1 MGVCFNLCPSVCPRP
16 LSGGRLMA
24 QAGSWGP
31 QFCLCP
37 CLPLPDLEQRILE
50 VLRDAG
56 SPVKTTQL
64 LKKLQVPKKKL
75 NQLLHKMK
83 QESKGVMLA
92 GPAMWCLG
100 DSGTKEMVPTER
112 VERPQQDAVA
122 VPKKPGPELSE
133 QQKEIYQFLEAH
145 GPHKALMIAKA
156 LGMKTAKEV
165 NPDLYAMRD
174 KHLLDF
180 DQKSNSWTIYQS
192 EGSRNQS
199 TPVIYQQN
207 PINMICQ
214 KGPNSHISIQN
225 CEDIQIGHG
234 NLLVRQMGS
243 GEDGSTAPCY
253 LPPMASADPST
264 LDSLAGSRGP
274 QDIRMEKS
282 VLRRVQ
288 MGHGNE
294 MRLHSNPA
302 KGSACGAFDSPPA
315 SVLGTSPEASIEIQI
330 PEPGPPSEGVT
341 SQRIHIRSCF
351 LEDTTVG
358 NSNRM
363 MVHPGAA
370 DVKRV
375 QRPGETGGDAE
386 PPHRDAPSRSEVPP
400 VGSRADPVSAE
411 TLISENLAATTL
423 ERHDSENTEDTC

>member
-1 MGVCFNLCPSVCPRP
+1 
-16 LSGGRLMA
+16 
-24 QAGSWGP
+24 
-31 QFCLCP
+31 
-37 CLPLPDLEQRILE
+37 
-50 VLRDAG
+50 
-56 SPVKTTQL
+56 
-64 LKKLQVPKKKL
+64 
-75 NQLLHKMK
+75 MK
-83 QESKGVMLA
+83 EESKGVTLA
-92 GPAMWCLG
+92 GPATWCLG
-100 DSGTKEMVPTER
+100 DSRTKEVVLAER
-112 VERPQQDAVA
+112 AERPQQDAVA
-122 VPKKPGPELSE
+122 VPKKPGSELSG
-133 QQKEIYQFLEAH
+133 QQEEIYQFLEAH

-180 DQKSNSWTIYQS
+180 DQKSNSWTIYRS

-199 TPVIYQQN
+199 TPVIYQHN
-207 PINMICQ
+207 PVNMICQ
-214 KGPNSHISIQN
+214 KGPNSHISIQH

-243 GEDGSTAPCY
+243 GENGSTAPCC
-253 LPPMASADPST
+253 LSPMAPADPST
-264 LDSLAGSRGP
+264 LDSLAGSWGP

-302 KGSACGAFDSPPA
+302 KGSAHGTCDSPPA

-330 PEPGPPSEGVT
+330 PEPGPQSEGVT
-341 SQRIHIRSCF
+341 SQKVHIRSCF

-370 DVKRV
+370 DVKGVKKPRE
-375 QRPGETGGDAE
+375 PGGDVE

-400 VGSRADPVSAE
+400 VGSQADPVSAE
-411 TLISENLAATTL
+411 TLISEELAAMTL
-423 ERHDSENTEDTC
+423 EKHDSESAEDTC

>member
-1 MGVCFNLCPSVCPRP
+1 
-16 LSGGRLMA
+16 
-24 QAGSWGP
+24 
-31 QFCLCP
+31 
-37 CLPLPDLEQRILE
+37 
-50 VLRDAG
+50 
-56 SPVKTTQL
+56 
-64 LKKLQVPKKKL
+64 
-75 NQLLHKMK
+75 MK
-83 QESKGVMLA
+83 QESKGVMLT
-92 GPAMWCLG
+92 GPATWCLG
-100 DSGTKEMVPTER
+100 DGGTKEVVPTER
-112 VERPQQDAVA
+112 AERPQQDTVA
-122 VPKKPGPELSE
+122 IPKKPGPQLSKQE
-133 QQKEIYQFLEAH
+133 EEIYQFLEAH

-180 DQKSNSWTIYQS
+180 DQKSNSWTIYRS

-243 GEDGSTAPCY
+243 AENGSTAPCY

-264 LDSLAGSRGP
+264 LDSQAGSWGP

-302 KGSACGAFDSPPA
+302 KGSAHGACDSPPA
-315 SVLGTSPEASIEIQI
+315 SVLGTSPDASIEIQI
-330 PEPGPPSEGVT
+330 PEPGPQSEGVT
-341 SQRIHIRSCF
+341 SQRVHIRSCF

-370 DVKRV
+370 DVKGV
-375 QRPGETGGDAE
+375 KRPGETGGDAE
-386 PPHRDAPSRSEVPP
+386 PPHRDAPPRSEVPP
-400 VGSRADPVSAE
+400 VGSQADPVSAE
-411 TLISENLAATTL
+411 TLISEKLTAMTL
-423 ERHDSENTEDTC
+423 ERHDSERTEDTC

>member
-1 MGVCFNLCPSVCPRP
+1 
-16 LSGGRLMA
+16 
-24 QAGSWGP
+24 
-31 QFCLCP
+31 
-37 CLPLPDLEQRILE
+37 
-50 VLRDAG
+50 
-56 SPVKTTQL
+56 
-64 LKKLQVPKKKL
+64 
-75 NQLLHKMK
+75 MK
-83 QESKGVMLA
+83 EESKGVTLA
-92 GPAMWCLG
+92 GPATWCLG
-100 DSGTKEMVPTER
+100 DSRTKEVVLAER
-112 VERPQQDAVA
+112 AERPQQDAVA
-122 VPKKPGPELSE
+122 VPKKPGSELSG
-133 QQKEIYQFLEAH
+133 QQEEIYQFLEAH

-180 DQKSNSWTIYQS
+180 DQKSNSWTIYRS

-199 TPVIYQQN
+199 TPVIYQHN
-207 PINMICQ
+207 PVNMICQ
-214 KGPNSHISIQN
+214 KGPNSHISIQH

-243 GEDGSTAPCY
+243 GENGSTAPCC
-253 LPPMASADPST
+253 LSPMAPADPST
-264 LDSLAGSRGP
+264 LDSLAGSWGP

-302 KGSACGAFDSPPA
+302 KGSAHGACDSPPA

-330 PEPGPPSEGVT
+330 PEPGPQSEGVT
-341 SQRIHIRSCF
+341 SQKVHIRSCF

-370 DVKRV
+370 DVKGVKKPRE
-375 QRPGETGGDAE
+375 PGGDVE
-386 PPHRDAPSRSEVPP
+386 PPHREAPSRSEVPP
-400 VGSRADPVSAE
+400 VGSQADPVSTE
-411 TLISENLAATTL
+411 TLISEELAAMTL
-423 ERHDSENTEDTC
+423 EKHDSESAEDTC

>member
-1 MGVCFNLCPSVCPRP
+1 MTE
-16 LSGGRLMA
+16 
-24 QAGSWGP
+24 
-31 QFCLCP
+31 
-37 CLPLPDLEQRILE
+37 LPADPGDTDLEQRILE

-56 SPVKTTQL
+56 TPVKTAQL
-64 LKKLQVPKKKL
+64 LKKCQVPKKKL
-75 NQLLHKMK
+75 NQVLHKMK
-83 QESKGVMLA
+83 EESKGVTLA
-92 GPAMWCLG
+92 GPATWCLG
-100 DSGTKEMVPTER
+100 DRGTKEVVPAER
-112 VERPQQDAVA
+112 AERSQQDAVA
-122 VPKKPGPELSE
+122 TPKKPGPELSE
-133 QQKEIYQFLEAH
+133 QQEEIYQFLETH

-180 DQKSNSWTIYQS
+180 DQKSNSWTIYRS

-207 PINMICQ
+207 PVNMICQ
-214 KGPNSHISIQN
+214 KGPNSHISIQH

-243 GEDGSTAPCY
+243 GENGSMAPCC
-253 LPPMASADPST
+253 LSPMAPADPST
-264 LDSLAGSRGP
+264 LDSLAGSWGP

-282 VLRRVQ
+282 VLKRVQ

-302 KGSACGAFDSPPA
+302 KGSARGDCDSPQA

-330 PEPGPPSEGVT
+330 PEPGPQSEGVT
-341 SQRIHIRSCF
+341 SQRVHIRSCF

-370 DVKRV
+370 DVKGVKKPRE
-375 QRPGETGGDAE
+375 PGGDVGE
-386 PPHRDAPSRSEVPP
+386 PGAGWGAGRGPVLSLSFTQQSEVPP
-400 VGSRADPVSAE
+400 VGSQADPVSAE
-411 TLISENLAATTL
+411 TLISEELAAMTL
-423 ERHDSENTEDTC
+423 ERHDSESAEDIC

>member
-1 MGVCFNLCPSVCPRP
+1 
-16 LSGGRLMA
+16 MA
-24 QAGSWGP
+24 EVPADLGDT
-31 QFCLCP
+31 
-37 CLPLPDLEQRILE
+37 DLEQKILE

-56 SPVKTTQL
+56 SPVKTAQL
-64 LKKLQVPKKKL
+64 LKKCQVPKKKL
-75 NQLLHKMK
+75 NQVLHKMK
-83 QESKGVMLA
+83 EESKGVMLA
-92 GPAMWCLG
+92 GPATWCLG
-100 DSGTKEMVPTER
+100 DNGTKEVVPAER
-112 VERPQQDAVA
+112 ERPQQDAVA
-122 VPKKPGPELSE
+122 IPKKPGPGLSG
-133 QQKEIYQFLEAH
+133 QQEEIYQFLETH

-180 DQKSNSWTIYQS
+180 DQKSNSWSIYRS

-207 PINMICQ
+207 PVNMICQ
-214 KGPNSHISIQN
+214 KGPNSHISIQH

-243 GEDGSTAPCY
+243 GENGSTAPCC
-253 LPPMASADPST
+253 LSPMAAADPST
-264 LDSLAGSRGP
+264 LDSLAGSWGP

-302 KGSACGAFDSPPA
+302 KGSAHGACDSPPA

-330 PEPGPPSEGVT
+330 PEPGPQCEGVT
-341 SQRIHIRSCF
+341 SQKVHTRSCF

-363 MVHPGAA
+363 MVHPRAA
-370 DVKRV
+370 DVKGVKKPREP
-375 QRPGETGGDAE
+375 RGDIE

-400 VGSRADPVSAE
+400 VGTQADPVSTE
-411 TLISENLAATTL
+411 TLISEELAAMTL
-423 ERHDSENTEDTC
+423 ERHDSESVEDTC

>member
-1 MGVCFNLCPSVCPRP
+1 
-16 LSGGRLMA
+16 MA
-24 QAGSWGP
+24 EVPADPGDT
-31 QFCLCP
+31 
-37 CLPLPDLEQRILE
+37 DLEQRILE

-56 SPVKTTQL
+56 SPVKTAQL
-64 LKKLQVPKKKL
+64 LKKFQVPKKKL

-83 QESKGVMLA
+83 QESKGVMLT
-92 GPAMWCLG
+92 GPATWCLG
-100 DSGTKEMVPTER
+100 DGGTKEVVPTER
-112 VERPQQDAVA
+112 AERPQQDTVA
-122 VPKKPGPELSE
+122 IPKKPGPQLSKQE
-133 QQKEIYQFLEAH
+133 EEIYQFLEAH

-180 DQKSNSWTIYQS
+180 DQKSNSWTIYRS

-243 GEDGSTAPCY
+243 AENGSTAPCY

-264 LDSLAGSRGP
+264 LDSQAGSWGP
-274 QDIRMEKS
+274 QDIQMEKS

-302 KGSACGAFDSPPA
+302 KGSAHSACDSPPA
-315 SVLGTSPEASIEIQI
+315 SVLGTSPDASIEIQI
-330 PEPGPPSEGVT
+330 PEPGPQSEGVT
-341 SQRIHIRSCF
+341 SQRVHIRSCF

-370 DVKRV
+370 DVKGV
-375 QRPGETGGDAE
+375 KRPGETGGDAE

-400 VGSRADPVSAE
+400 VGSQADPVSAE
-411 TLISENLAATTL
+411 TLISEKLTAMTL
-423 ERHDSENTEDTC
+423 ESLRTHDQCGSAFGLDPAWCEGYVEAV